1 MKRIIFLLIAALT
14 LLACEKKPVTPP
26 IPEGDYIPMLT
37 STSWTDIQWMQAFD
51 PQSYSYTG
59 PEVLFIDHYEYV
71 GDTTINTT
79 QYKIIYRWFIYD
91 NRPATFSQRS
101 YLREDSAARRVYYY
115 AGPTNPEIV
124 LYDFSL
130 QIGDTC
136 PFGRTMYGYTLAE
149 VTTITN
155 LGKTRRQ
162 FLFTRDVDGQDC
174 KDSVIWIEGIG
185 GRELLF
191 PIEKTLQDPR
201 ARVICVKNG
210 DEVIYD
216 TSDDFDDID
225 CSEVTDIINERI
237 TK

>member
-1 MKRIIFLLIAALT
+1 MKRTIFLLIAALT

-37 STSWTDIQWMQAFD
+37 STSWTDIQWMQDFD
-51 PQSYSYTG
+51 LG
-59 PEVLFIDHYEYV
+59 PEELFIEHYEYM
-71 GDTTINTT
+71 GDTTFNAT
-79 QYKIIYRWFIYD
+79 QYKIIYRWMIWKGQCPGVSD
-91 NRPATFSQRS
+91 KM
-101 YLREDSAARRVYYY
+101 YLREDSAARRVYVYTT
-115 AGPTNPEIV
+115 PTDPEIV

-136 PFGRTMYGYTLAE
+136 PYGRTMYGYTLAE

-191 PIEKTLQDPR
+191 PIEKTLPDPR

-216 TSDDFDDID
+216 TSDDFGDTD
-225 CSEVTDIINERI
+225 CTEVTNIINEVI